1 LKRFLIGL
9 ALASAAVPLAP
20 AMAQYTVNFREADV
34 RAFIEDAARVTGRTF
49 VVDPAVQGKVSVVT
63 QRPLSRSEYF
73 ELFLSTL
80 RANGLIAVPISGG
93 AFRIQPTAGAASS
106 ASRSAGRRGS
116 ANNFVTEIFR
126 VRNIE
131 GTAALESLRPLVS
144 KDGSITATATSVIV
158 ADFADNVARI
168 RAVLASIDRDNTT
181 TRIVTLQNAGA
192 REIAASLAQ
201 LMEGASGRG
210 ATVVAVDSSNSL
222 AIRGDAATVARLGQ
236 LAAELDARAAQGTEI
251 RVVFLQHAD
260 AAQLL
265 PVIQHLLGQ
274 PVTAA
279 PANQGLS
286 QQSQAGSSTSGQ
298 QGNRQS
304 ATRQP
309 INTTEPT
316 AAPGASGGGT
326 GSTGVFGPRGAVVT
340 RFEGANAIV
349 IAAPKD
355 IQRSIGEVIR
365 QLDQR
370 REQVLVEAI
379 IVEISDTAA
388 KRLGV
393 QLLMAGLEGSNIP
406 FAVTNYSNASPNI
419 LTVAGAAA
427 AERLRQTTT
436 TVNGQVVTT
445 NQSSGVADA
454 LQEAAVNSVLG
465 ATGGIAG
472 LAIRSGNAIFGA
484 IINAVKSDTKSNIL
498 STPSVMTLDNQEA
511 RILVGQEIPVTTGEA
526 LSDNFDNAFRTVQRQ
541 NVGILLQVKPQ
552 INAGGAIKLALRQ
565 EVSSIAGPVAR
576 NSSDLILNKRE
587 IETTI
592 TVDDGEIVGI
602 GGLLDENDRRTI
614 EAIPFLGDLP
624 VIGNLFRSKARSRDK
639 TNLMVFIRPTIL
651 RSTADARAMTERRY
665 GYIRERQFLQDPYQE
680 PSIDELMREYMGAVP
695 PAAAPPPPAPLDPA
709 VYDRTIQP
717 GEMVVTPAGIVPVGT
732 PPPPVKKRKRK

>member
-1 LKRFLIGL
+1 MKRLL
-9 ALASAAVPLAP
+9 MAMALASAVPLAP
-20 AMAQYTVNFREADV
+20 AMAQYTVNFRDADV

-80 RANGLIAVPISGG
+80 RANGLVAVPISGG
-93 AFRIQPTAGAASS
+93 AFRIQPTAGAASV
-106 ASRSAGRRGS
+106 ASRAPARRGS
-116 ANNFVTEIFR
+116 PNNFVTEIFR
-126 VRNIE
+126 LRSIE
-131 GTAALESLRPLVS
+131 GPAALESLRPLVS
-144 KDGSITATATSVIV
+144 RDGSITATANSVIV
-158 ADFADNVARI
+158 ADFADNVSRI
-168 RAVLASIDRDNTT
+168 RAVLASIDRDTTT

-192 REIAASLAQ
+192 REIGASLAQ
-201 LMEGASGRG
+201 LMEGQARG
-210 ATVVAVDSSNSL
+210 ASVVPVDSSNSI

-236 LAAELDARAAQGTEI
+236 LAEELDARAANGTEI
-251 RVVFLQHAD
+251 RVVFLEHAD
-260 AAQLL
+260 GAQIL
-265 PVIQHLLGQ
+265 PVIQQLLGQ
-274 PVTAA
+274 PVTPA

-286 QQSQAGSSTSGQ
+286 QRTETSSGASRPGSAQ
-298 QGNRQS
+298 
-304 ATRQP
+304 RQP
-309 INTTEPT
+309 INTTEPAP
-316 AAPGASGGGT
+316 AAGGSGGAT
-326 GSTGVFGPRGAVVT
+326 GTGVFGPRGAVVT

-355 IQRSIGEVIR
+355 VQRSLGEVIR
-365 QLDQR
+365 QLDTR

-419 LTVAGAAA
+419 LTVAGAVA

-454 LQEAAVNSVLG
+454 LQEAAVSSILG
-465 ATGGIAG
+465 ATGGLGGFA
-472 LAIRSGNAIFGA
+472 LKSGNEIFGA

-541 NVGILLQVKPQ
+541 NVGISLQVKPQ

-576 NSSDLILNKRE
+576 GSADLILNKRE

-624 VIGNLFRSKARSRDK
+624 VIGNLFRSKSRAKDK
-639 TNLMVFIRPTIL
+639 TNLMVFIRPTVL
-651 RSTADARAMTERRY
+651 RSTADARAMTARRY
-665 GYIRERQFLQDPYQE
+665 GYIRERQYQQQPDEE
-680 PSIDELMREYMGAVP
+680 PGIDELVREYMGAVP
-695 PAAAPPPPAPLDPA
+695 PFAAPPPPAPHDPA
-709 VYDRTIQP
+709 VYDPTLQP
-717 GEMVVTPAGIVPVGT
+717 GQMVVTPAGIVPVGT
-732 PPPPVKKRKRK
+732 PPPPPKKRKKR